1 MRSRRNSSPISA
13 PFRCEWRPSR
23 WQATAMGVL
32 GVAAAIALM
41 SCALAWSWA
50 IPTGITVLAHS
61 LWSACKGLRQPPRQL
76 LVGGMPA
83 SSTVSVDGQV
93 LAGVEL
99 LQRGPLLMLRWRQ
112 AGRYDSLLFW
122 PDTLSATQRRE
133 LRLAM
138 RAHAVSRKE
147 AMVAP

>member
-1 MRSRRNSSPISA
+1 M
-13 PFRCEWRPSR
+13 W
-23 WQATAMGVL
+23 VL

-50 IPTGITVLAHS
+50 IPAGIAVLAHS
-61 LWSACKGLRQPPRQL
+61 LWRACKGLRQPPRQL

-83 SSTVSVDGQV
+83 SSTLSVDGQV
-93 LAGVEL
+93 LTGVEL

-112 AGRYDSLLFW
+112 AGRSDSLLFW
-122 PDTLSATQRRE
+122 PDTLSAAQRRE